1 MEFNLENPLENFHD
15 LPHSQCVSSLFLI
28 ESDHIPPPTYFQ
40 TLKSNHFHASLR
52 THFISFISQL
62 SCTFDPFVT
71 YLAINYLDR
80 FLANQGIMQPKPW
93 ANKLVAVTCFSLAV
107 KMLKTDYS
115 ATDVQGLLNHDEDGF
130 IFETQTI
137 KRMEALVL
145 GALQWRMRSI
155 TPFSF
160 IPYFTNLF
168 NLDDNIT
175 LKVLKDRASEIIFK
189 SQKDVKVLEFKP
201 SIVAASSLLYASHEL
216 FPFQYPCFLGTISNS
231 SYVNKESFME
241 CYNLIQDI
249 SKEEYESM
257 FNANSSSGTPVNV
270 LDENF
275 LSLESEKTN
284 GTNLDPT
291 TMIQEKHF
299 KRRKI

>member
-15 LPHSQCVSSLFLI
+15 LPNSQCVSSLFLI
-28 ESDHIPPPTYFQ
+28 ESDHIPPQTYFQ
-40 TLKSNHFHASLR
+40 TLKSNEFDASLR
-52 THFISFISQL
+52 TDFISLISQL

-80 FLANQGIMQPKPW
+80 FLANQGIMPKPW
-93 ANKLVAVTCFSLAV
+93 ANKLVAVTCFSLAL
-107 KMLKTDYS
+107 KMLKTEYS
-115 ATDVQGLLNHDEDGF
+115 TTDVQGHLNHDDGGF

-175 LKVLKDRASEIIFK
+175 LKVLKDRASQIIFK

-231 SYVNKESFME
+231 SYVNKESVME
-241 CYNLIQDI
+241 CYNVIQDI
-249 SKEEYESM
+249 SKLEYESM

-291 TMIQEKHF
+291 TMKQEKHF